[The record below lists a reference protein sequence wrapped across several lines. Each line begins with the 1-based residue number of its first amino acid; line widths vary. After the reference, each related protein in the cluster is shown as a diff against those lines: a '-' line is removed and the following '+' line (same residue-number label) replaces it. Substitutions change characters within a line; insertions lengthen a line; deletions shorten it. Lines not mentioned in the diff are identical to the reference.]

1 MALSTSLSV
10 VTRSG
15 LSSHNDYLL
24 RDVLSVG
31 VATFSN
37 FKTGSSNLHS
47 AGVEVAGVNVLGG
60 DTPIGAGATIY
71 NDGGARFSG
80 VATATSFSGSGA
92 NLTSLPSAQLTGAL
106 PALDGSA
113 LIGVASTD
121 NIKTSTTANFTGG
134 IQVGGSTTL
143 TGALSA
149 TTATASVVVVGSAV
163 TSNSQGIDVTG
174 VVTATTVKVGSAISF
189 TDGAVSATRFH
200 GDGSNLTGIDASS
213 IKNGND
219 VKIQANASGATVTGV
234 ITAVGG
240 NPNEGAFL
248 KGTAV
253 GVGTTTLAGRNA
265 GVGTAPGTI
274 IFNATSGILQV
285 YVNDLDTWQ
294 NVSSAEGYSFQA
306 TGGTKS
312 TTSRSGYAVHTFT
325 APGTFTVLSNTVT
338 GGEYLIVA
346 GGGGGG
352 KGSLPGVGNEVGA
365 GGAGGHRSF
374 SGQTFTPGSYTVV
387 VGSGGP
393 GSGTGG
399 DGGTSSVF
407 GNSSTGGGS
416 GAGHN
421 YGGTNGRPGG
431 SGGGGAHPHTSGGSG
446 TGGQGNPGGNGGQST
461 GGGGG
466 GAGGGGSTGKS
477 TPNNRPGGGNGATG
491 ASNSITGSSVT
502 RAGGGGGG
510 HHVGPNPSGGSGG
523 GGAGG
528 RTGNTP
534 NANGPQ
540 SSGDPGTANTGGGGG
555 GSGFN
560 AVDGGN
566 GGSGIVIIAYPTS

>member
-10 VTRSG
+10 VTRAG
-15 LSSHNDYLL
+15 LSSYHHYRV
-24 RDVLSVG
+24 RDLDSLG
-31 VATFSN
+31 IATFSN
-37 FKTGSSNLHS
+37 FKTGSTNVHS
-47 AGVEVAGVNVLGG
+47 VGVEAAGINVLGG

-71 NDGGARFSG
+71 DDGGARFVG
-80 VATATSFSGSGA
+80 VVTASSFSGS
-92 NLTSLPSAQLTGAL
+92 LPSANLTGAL

-219 VKIQANASGATVTGV
+219 VKVQANASGATVTGV

-274 IFNATSGILQV
+274 VFNATSGILQV
-285 YVNDLDTWQ
+285 YVNDLDAWQ
-294 NVSSAEGYSFQA
+294 DVSSAGGYGFNA

-352 KGSLPGVGNEVGA
+352 KGSLPGIGNEAGA
-365 GGAGGHRSF
+365 GGAAGPNR
-374 SGQTFTPGSYTVV
+374 TF
-387 VGSGGP
+387 
-393 GSGTGG
+393 
-399 DGGTSSVF
+399 
-407 GNSSTGGGS
+407 
-416 GAGHN
+416 
-421 YGGTNGRPGG
+421 
-431 SGGGGAHPHTSGGSG
+431 
-446 TGGQGNPGGNGGQST
+446 GGQGGYAGGGRGGNGGDAEQSAENGNNGEA
-461 GGGGG
+461 GGGEWQNGPDNGNGG
-466 GAGGGGSTGKS
+466 TAGSNGAAIRKASGVSWSFGTNSGTITGEGAGGSGESPTGVS
-477 TPNNRPGGGNGATG
+477 
-491 ASNSITGSSVT
+491 
-502 RAGGGGGG
+502 
-510 HHVGPNPSGGSGG
+510 
-523 GGAGG
+523 
-528 RTGNTP
+528 
-534 NANGPQ
+534 
-540 SSGDPGTANTGGGGG
+540 
-555 GSGFN
+555 
-560 AVDGGN
+560 
-566 GGSGIVIIAYPTS
+566 

>member
-1 MALSTSLSV
+1 MAST
-10 VTRSG
+10 
-15 LSSHNDYLL
+15 
-24 RDVLSVG
+24 
-31 VATFSN
+31 TFSGPVTSTAG
-37 FKTGSSNLHS
+37 FVSGSDSLVSITADATITS
-47 AGVEVAGVNVLGG
+47 ASHAGRTMLLNKA
-60 DTPIGAGATIY
+60 AGAT
-71 NDGGARFSG
+71 
-80 VATATSFSGSGA
+80 
-92 NLTSLPSAQLTGAL
+92 LTL
-106 PALDGSA
+106 PAASGTGNTYKFFVQTTVTSNSYKIQVASASDTMAGIAVVANDSDNTASIFETAADSDTITLDG
-113 LIGVASTD
+113 
-121 NIKTSTTANFTGG
+121 TTTGG
-134 IQVGGSTTL
+134 ILGGGSTTL

-352 KGSLPGVGNEVGA
+352 KGSLPGIGNEAGA

-399 DGGTSSVF
+399 DGGTSVSY
-407 GNSSTGGGS
+407 T
-416 GAGHN
+416 HLKLP
-421 YGGTNGRPGG
+421 T
-431 SGGGGAHPHTSGGSG
+431 
-446 TGGQGNPGGNGGQST
+446 
-461 GGGGG
+461 
-466 GAGGGGSTGKS
+466 
-477 TPNNRPGGGNGATG
+477 TPY
-491 ASNSITGSSVT
+491 V
-502 RAGGGGGG
+502 
-510 HHVGPNPSGGSGG
+510 
-523 GGAGG
+523 
-528 RTGNTP
+528 
-534 NANGPQ
+534 
-540 SSGDPGTANTGGGGG
+540 
-555 GSGFN
+555 
-560 AVDGGN
+560 
-566 GGSGIVIIAYPTS
+566 

>member
-1 MALSTSLSV
+1 MASEIRVNKITN
-10 VTRSG
+10 RSG
-15 LSSHNDYLL
+15 LTTTTLL
-24 RDVLSVG
+24 DTGVDVVG
-31 VATFSN
+31 LVTASGYNVGTGLTARANYIGLTGDISAT
-37 FKTGSSNLHS
+37 
-47 AGVEVAGVNVLGG
+47 GV
-60 DTPIGAGATIY
+60 I
-71 NDGGARFSG
+71 
-80 VATATSFSGSGA
+80 TATSFVGNVTGNLSGDIVGTRTLGTGVTVTAAGVVSATTYFGSGA
-92 NLTSLPSAQLTGAL
+92 NLTGISV
-106 PALDGSA
+106 D
-113 LIGVASTD
+113 STS
-121 NIKTSTTANFTGG
+121 IKDSGG
-134 IQVGGSTTL
+134 
-143 TGALSA
+143 
-149 TTATASVVVVGSAV
+149 
-163 TSNSQGIDVTG
+163 N
-174 VVTATTVKVGSAISF
+174 VKV
-189 TDGAVSATRFH
+189 
-200 GDGSNLTGIDASS
+200 
-213 IKNGND
+213 
-219 VKIQANASGATVTGV
+219 QANNSGATVTGV

-240 NPNEGAFL
+240 NPNEGSFL

-274 IFNATSGILQV
+274 VFNATSGILQV
-285 YVNDLDTWQ
+285 YVADSDGWQ
-294 NVSSAEGYSFQA
+294 DVSSAGGYGFNA

-352 KGSLPGVGNEVGA
+352 KGSLPGIGNEAGA

-374 SGQTFTPGSYTVV
+374 SGQTFTPGSYSVV

-421 YGGTNGRPGG
+421 YGGTSGRPGG

-466 GAGGGGSTGKS
+466 GGGGGGSSGKS
-477 TPNNRPGGGNGATG
+477 TPNNRPGGGNGG
-491 ASNSITGSSVT
+491 SGVVYLSVSITGSNSSSMTLISDTFTANATPSKAIVLFAELPDGTSDFTVSAT
-502 RAGGGGGG
+502 RDNTTFNSITLTDEGFQAG
-510 HHVGPNPSGGSGG
+510 
-523 GGAGG
+523 
-528 RTGNTP
+528 
-534 NANGPQ
+534 
-540 SSGDPGTANTGGGGG
+540 SSGIKIFTGSTPLT
-555 GSGFN
+555 GS
-560 AVDGGN
+560 ASPQVQLRWKIV
-566 GGSGIVIIAYPTS
+566 GSSLTNQNKIHGVALQWA

>member
-1 MALSTSLSV
+1 MSTIKVNKILSADNPEVDVADGLT
-10 VTRSG
+10 VTG
-15 LSSHNDYLL
+15 E
-24 RDVLSVG
+24 VKVG
-31 VATFSN
+31 SAVTVNSTGIDAT
-37 FKTGSSNLHS
+37 
-47 AGVEVAGVNVLGG
+47 GV
-60 DTPIGAGATIY
+60 I
-71 NDGGARFSG
+71 
-80 VATATSFSGSGA
+80 TATSFKGSGA
-92 NLTSLPSAQLTGAL
+92 NLTSLPAANLTGTL
-106 PALDGSA
+106 PA
-113 LIGVASTD
+113 I
-121 NIKTSTTANFTGG
+121 
-134 IQVGGSTTL
+134 
-143 TGALSA
+143 
-149 TTATASVVVVGSAV
+149 
-163 TSNSQGIDVTG
+163 
-174 VVTATTVKVGSAISF
+174 
-189 TDGAVSATRFH
+189 
-200 GDGSNLTGIDASS
+200 DGSNLTGIDASS

-352 KGSLPGVGNEVGA
+352 KGSLPGIGNEAGA

-393 GSGTGG
+393 GGGTG
-399 DGGTSSVF
+399 DGQASSAF
-407 GNSSTGGGS
+407 
-416 GAGHN
+416 
-421 YGGTNGRPGG
+421 
-431 SGGGGAHPHTSGGSG
+431 
-446 TGGQGNPGGNGGQST
+446 GQS
-461 GGGGG
+461 
-466 GAGGGGSTGKS
+466 A
-477 TPNNRPGGGNGATG
+477 A
-491 ASNSITGSSVT
+491 
-502 RAGGGGGG
+502 
-510 HHVGPNPSGGSGG
+510 
-523 GGAGG
+523 
-528 RTGNTP
+528 
-534 NANGPQ
+534 
-540 SSGDPGTANTGGGGG
+540 GGGG
-555 GSGFN
+555 GSGP
-560 AVDGGN
+560 ACGG
-566 GGSGIVIIAYPTS
+566 

>member
-15 LSSHNDYLL
+15 LSSHHDYLL
-24 RDVLSVG
+24 KDVLSVG

-219 VKIQANASGATVTGV
+219 VKVQANASGATVTGV

-285 YVNDLDTWQ
+285 YVNDLDAWQ
-294 NVSSAEGYSFQA
+294 DVSSAGGYGFNA

-352 KGSLPGVGNEVGA
+352 KGSLPGIGNEAGA

-374 SGQTFTPGSYTVV
+374 SGQTFTPGSYSVV

-421 YGGTNGRPGG
+421 YGGTSGRPGG

-466 GAGGGGSTGKS
+466 GAGGGGSTGQFQ
-477 TPNNRPGGGNGATG
+477 TAAGGNGGSGT
-491 ASNSITGSSVT
+491 SNSITGSSVT

-510 HHVGPNPSGGSGG
+510 HHLYGHKPSGGSGG
-523 GGAGG
+523 GGDGG
-528 RTGNTP
+528 STSMTP
-534 NANGPQ
+534 NAGGATGT
-540 SSGDPGTANTGGGGG
+540 GDPGTANTGGGGG
-555 GSGFN
+555 GNGKYIGL
-560 AVDGGN
+560 GGN
-566 GGSGIVIIAYPTS
+566 GGSGVVIIAYPTS

>member
-15 LSSHNDYLL
+15 LSSHHDYLL
-24 RDVLSVG
+24 KDVLSVG

-431 SGGGGAHPHTSGGSG
+431 SGGGGD
-446 TGGQGNPGGNGGQST
+446 
-461 GGGGG
+461 
-466 GAGGGGSTGKS
+466 GGST
-477 TPNNRPGGGNGATG
+477 AM
-491 ASNSITGSSVT
+491 
-502 RAGGGGGG
+502 
-510 HHVGPNPSGGSGG
+510 
-523 GGAGG
+523 
-528 RTGNTP
+528 TP
-534 NANGPQ
+534 NAGGTTGY
-540 SSGDPGTANTGGGGG
+540 GDPGTANTGGGGG
-555 GSGFN
+555 GNG
-560 AVDGGN
+560 VYQGLGGN
-566 GGSGIVIIAYPTS
+566 GGSGVVIIAYPTS

>member
-1 MALSTSLSV
+1 MALST
-10 VTRSG
+10 TRTLLTQTGINTHQVLDVGG
-15 LSSHNDYLL
+15 LSS
-24 RDVLSVG
+24 SG
-31 VATFSN
+31 IATFSN
-37 FKTGSSNLHS
+37 FKTGTSDVHSSGYNVGTGLTVRANYIGLTGDVS
-47 AGVEVAGVNVLGG
+47 ATGV
-60 DTPIGAGATIY
+60 I
-71 NDGGARFSG
+71 
-80 VATATSFSGSGA
+80 TATSFVGSGA
-92 NLTSLPSAQLTGAL
+92 NLT
-106 PALDGSA
+106 
-113 LIGVASTD
+113 GVASTD
-121 NIKTSTTANFTGG
+121 NIKTSTTANFSDG

-149 TTATASVVVVGSAV
+149 TTATANLIVVGSAV

-174 VVTATTVKVGSAISF
+174 VITATTFKGSGANLTSLPAANLTGTLPAI
-189 TDGAVSATRFH
+189 
-200 GDGSNLTGIDASS
+200 DGSNLTGIDASS

-219 VKIQANASGATVTGV
+219 VKIQATASGATVTGV

-407 GNSSTGGGS
+407 GNSSTGAGR
-416 GAGHN
+416 GAGAN
-421 YGGTNGRPGG
+421 YR
-431 SGGGGAHPHTSGGSG
+431 SRHS
-446 TGGQGNPGGNGGQST
+446 
-461 GGGGG
+461 
-466 GAGGGGSTGKS
+466 
-477 TPNNRPGGGNGATG
+477 R
-491 ASNSITGSSVT
+491 
-502 RAGGGGGG
+502 
-510 HHVGPNPSGGSGG
+510 SGGSGG
-523 GGAGG
+523 GGDGG
-528 RTGNTP
+528 STAMTP
-534 NANGPQ
+534 NAGGTTGY
-540 SSGDPGTANTGGGGG
+540 GDPGTANTGGGGG
-555 GSGFN
+555 GNG
-560 AVDGGN
+560 VYQGLGGN
-566 GGSGIVIIAYPTS
+566 GGSGVVIIAYPTS

>member
-10 VTRSG
+10 VTRAG
-15 LSSHNDYLL
+15 LSSHHHYRV
-24 RDVLSVG
+24 RDLDSLG
-31 VATFSN
+31 IATFSN
-37 FKTGSSNLHS
+37 FKTGSTNVHS
-47 AGVEVAGVNVLGG
+47 VGVEAAGINVLGG

-71 NDGGARFSG
+71 DDGGARFVG
-80 VATATSFSGSGA
+80 VVTASSFSGS
-92 NLTSLPSAQLTGAL
+92 LPSANLTGAL

-219 VKIQANASGATVTGV
+219 VKVQANASGATVTGV

-274 IFNATSGILQV
+274 VFNATSGILQV
-285 YVNDLDTWQ
+285 YVNDLDAWQ
-294 NVSSAEGYSFQA
+294 DVSSAGGYGFNA

-352 KGSLPGVGNEVGA
+352 KGSLPGIGNEAGA

-374 SGQTFTPGSYTVV
+374 SGQTFTPGSYSVV

-421 YGGTNGRPGG
+421 YGCLLY
-431 SGGGGAHPHTSGGSG
+431 TS
-446 TGGQGNPGGNGGQST
+446 
-461 GGGGG
+461 
-466 GAGGGGSTGKS
+466 
-477 TPNNRPGGGNGATG
+477 
-491 ASNSITGSSVT
+491 
-502 RAGGGGGG
+502 
-510 HHVGPNPSGGSGG
+510 PSPRDRG
-523 GGAGG
+523 
-528 RTGNTP
+528 
-534 NANGPQ
+534 
-540 SSGDPGTANTGGGGG
+540 
-555 GSGFN
+555 
-560 AVDGGN
+560 
-566 GGSGIVIIAYPTS
+566 

>member
-10 VTRSG
+10 VTRAG
-15 LSSHNDYLL
+15 LSSHHHYRV
-24 RDVLSVG
+24 RDLDSLG
-31 VATFSN
+31 IATFSN

-60 DTPIGAGATIY
+60 DTPIGTGATIY
-71 NDGGARFSG
+71 DDGGVRFVG
-80 VATATSFSGSGA
+80 VVTASSFSGSA
-92 NLTSLPSAQLTGAL
+92 ADLVNIPSARLTGTL
-106 PALDGSA
+106 PALDGSN

-121 NIKTSTTANFTGG
+121 NIKTSTTANFTDG

-149 TTATASVVVVGSAV
+149 TTATANVIVVGSAV

-189 TDGAVSATRFH
+189 TDGGVAATRLY

-219 VKIQANASGATVTGV
+219 VKVQANASGATVTG
-234 ITAVGG
+234 ILTAVGG
-240 NPNEGAFL
+240 NPTEGAFIS
-248 KGTAV
+248 GNAV
-253 GVGTTTLAGRNA
+253 GVGTTTTAGRNA

-274 IFNATSGILQV
+274 VFNATAGILQV

-352 KGSLPGVGNEVGA
+352 KGSLPGIGNESGA

-393 GSGTGG
+393 GGGTSS

-407 GNSSTGGGS
+407 GNSSTGGGG
-416 GAGHN
+416 GAGHT

-446 TGGQGNPGGNGGQST
+446 SGGQGNPGGNGGQST

-466 GAGGGGSTGKS
+466 GAGGGGSTGQYQ
-477 TPNNRPGGGNGATG
+477 TAAGGNGGSGT
-491 ASNSITGSSVT
+491 SNSITGSSVT

-510 HHVGPNPSGGSGG
+510 HHLYGHKPSGGSGG
-523 GGAGG
+523 GGDGG
-528 RTGNTP
+528 STNMSPNGGNPTG
-534 NANGPQ
+534 
-540 SSGDPGTANTGGGGG
+540 SGDPGTANTGGGGG
-555 GSGFN
+555 GTGRY
-560 AVDGGN
+560 VTPGGN
-566 GGSGIVIIAYPTS
+566 GGSGVVIIAYPTT

>member
-1 MALSTSLSV
+1 MSRLRANQITNENANGAPNFPHGLT
-10 VTRSG
+10 VTG
-15 LSSHNDYLL
+15 I
-24 RDVLSVG
+24 V
-31 VATFSN
+31 T
-37 FKTGSSNLHS
+37 
-47 AGVEVAGVNVLGG
+47 
-60 DTPIGAGATIY
+60 
-71 NDGGARFSG
+71 
-80 VATATSFSGSGA
+80 
-92 NLTSLPSAQLTGAL
+92 
-106 PALDGSA
+106 
-113 LIGVASTD
+113 ASTT
-121 NIKTSTTANFTGG
+121 NST
-134 IQVGGSTTL
+134 
-143 TGALSA
+143 LSQI
-149 TTATASVVVVGSAV
+149 VVGSAV
-163 TSNSQGIDVTG
+163 TANSQGIDVTG
-174 VVTATTVKVGSAISF
+174 IVTATTVKVGSAISF

-466 GAGGGGSTGKS
+466 GAGGGGSTGQFQ
-477 TPNNRPGGGNGATG
+477 TAAGGNGGSGT
-491 ASNSITGSSVT
+491 SNSITGSSVT

-510 HHVGPNPSGGSGG
+510 HHLYGHKPSGGSGG
-523 GGAGG
+523 GGDGG
-528 RTGNTP
+528 STAMTP
-534 NANGPQ
+534 NAGGTTGY
-540 SSGDPGTANTGGGGG
+540 GDPGTANTGGGGG
-555 GSGFN
+555 GNGKYIGL
-560 AVDGGN
+560 GGN
-566 GGSGIVIIAYPTS
+566 GGSGVVIIAYPTS

>member
-60 DTPIGAGATIY
+60 DTPIGTGATIY
-71 NDGGARFSG
+71 DDGGARVVG
-80 VATATSFSGSGA
+80 VVTASSFSGS
-92 NLTSLPSAQLTGAL
+92 LPSANLTGAL

-134 IQVGGSTTL
+134 IQVGGATTLTGTTSL

-149 TTATASVVVVGSAV
+149 TTVTATSVVVGSAV

-189 TDGAVSATRFH
+189 TDGGVAATRFY

-219 VKIQANASGATVTGV
+219 VKIQANASGATLTGV
-234 ITAVGG
+234 LTAVAG
-240 NPNEGAFL
+240 NTNEGAFIS
-248 KGTAV
+248 GNAV

-294 NVSSAEGYSFQA
+294 DVATAEGYSFQA

-312 TTSRSGYAVHTFT
+312 TTSRSGFAVHTFT
-325 APGTFTVLSNTVT
+325 GPGTFTVLSNTVT
-338 GGEYLIVA
+338 GGEYLIVG

-352 KGSLPGVGNEVGA
+352 KGGLG
-365 GGAGGHRSF
+365 
-374 SGQTFTPGSYTVV
+374 
-387 VGSGGP
+387 
-393 GSGTGG
+393 GTG
-399 DGGTSSVF
+399 
-407 GNSSTGGGS
+407 
-416 GAGHN
+416 H
-421 YGGTNGRPGG
+421 
-431 SGGGGAHPHTSGGSG
+431 
-446 TGGQGNPGGNGGQST
+446 
-461 GGGGG
+461 
-466 GAGGGGSTGKS
+466 
-477 TPNNRPGGGNGATG
+477 
-491 ASNSITGSSVT
+491 
-502 RAGGGGGG
+502 
-510 HHVGPNPSGGSGG
+510 
-523 GGAGG
+523 
-528 RTGNTP
+528 
-534 NANGPQ
+534 
-540 SSGDPGTANTGGGGG
+540 
-555 GSGFN
+555 
-560 AVDGGN
+560 
-566 GGSGIVIIAYPTS
+566 

>member
-15 LSSHNDYLL
+15 LSSHHDYLL
-24 RDVLSVG
+24 KDVLSVG

-466 GAGGGGSTGKS
+466 GAGGGGSTGQYQ
-477 TPNNRPGGGNGATG
+477 TAAGGNGGSGT
-491 ASNSITGSSVT
+491 SNSITGSSVS

-510 HHVGPNPSGGSGG
+510 NGKYI
-523 GGAGG
+523 
-528 RTGNTP
+528 TP
-534 NANGPQ
+534 
-540 SSGDPGTANTGGGGG
+540 
-555 GSGFN
+555 
-560 AVDGGN
+560 GGN
-566 GGSGIVIIAYPTS
+566 GGSGLVILRIPTANLSGTTAGSPSSATDGDFTVLTYTSSGSYTA

>member
-15 LSSHNDYLL
+15 LSSHHDYLL
-24 RDVLSVG
+24 KDVLSVG

-446 TGGQGNPGGNGGQST
+446 TGGQGNPGGNGGHST

-466 GAGGGGSTGKS
+466 GAGGGGSTGQYQ
-477 TPNNRPGGGNGATG
+477 TAAGGNGGSGT
-491 ASNSITGSSVT
+491 SNSITGSSVT

-510 HHVGPNPSGGSGG
+510 HHLYGHHPSGGSGG
-523 GGAGG
+523 GGDGG
-528 RTGNTP
+528 STAMTP
-534 NANGPQ
+534 NAGGTTGY
-540 SSGDPGTANTGGGGG
+540 GDPGTANTGGGGG
-555 GSGFN
+555 GNG
-560 AVDGGN
+560 VYQGLGGN
-566 GGSGIVIIAYPTS
+566 GGSGVVIIAYPTS

>member
-15 LSSHNDYLL
+15 LSSHHDYLL
-24 RDVLSVG
+24 KDVLSVG

-71 NDGGARFSG
+71 SDGGARFSG

-466 GAGGGGSTGKS
+466 GAGGGGSTGQYQ
-477 TPNNRPGGGNGATG
+477 TAAGGNGGSGT
-491 ASNSITGSSVT
+491 SNSITGSSVT

-510 HHVGPNPSGGSGG
+510 
-523 GGAGG
+523 
-528 RTGNTP
+528 
-534 NANGPQ
+534 NGVYQ
-540 SSGDPGTANTGGGGG
+540 GL
-555 GSGFN
+555 
-560 AVDGGN
+560 GGN
-566 GGSGIVIIAYPTS
+566 GGSGVVIIAYPTS